1 MYLSQV
7 ELDTRN
13 RETLR
18 ALGVPRRLHG
28 AVEAAFTG
36 PRTRRLWRL
45 DRRAGRLWLLILS
58 EEVPELSGIVAQFGP
73 PDGSA
78 ETRDYAPLLAR
89 VAEGTAW
96 RFRLTANPVQSIS
109 HKKGPKAR
117 GTIHNHVTVEQQE
130 RWLAERAPKHGFALE
145 PDAFRVVGS
154 RWIAFD
160 KATDGNRVRIQA
172 VTFEGLLRV
181 TDAARFRETLTHGI
195 GRGKAY
201 GLGLLTLMRA

>member
-7 ELDTRN
+7 ELDPRN

-18 ALGVPRRLHG
+18 ALAVPRRLHG

-45 DRRAGRLWLLILS
+45 DRRGDRLWLLVLS

-73 PDGSA
+73 PDGTA

-89 VAEGTAW
+89 VAEGTRW
-96 RFRLTANPVQSIS
+96 RFRLAANPVKNVKIP
-109 HKKGPKAR
+109 GGR
-117 GTIHNHVTVEQQE
+117 GTVRNHVTVEQQE
-130 RWLAERAPKHGFALE
+130 EWLAERAPKHGFALE
-145 PDAFRVVGS
+145 PDGFRVVDS
-154 RWIAFD
+154 RWISFD
-160 KATDGNRVRIQA
+160 KATDGSPVRIHA

-181 TDAARFRETLTHGI
+181 TDAGLFREALVHGI

-201 GLGLLTLMRA
+201 GLGLLTLMRAP

>member
-7 ELDTRN
+7 ELDPRN

-18 ALGVPRRLHG
+18 ALNVPRRLHG

-45 DRRAGRLWLLILS
+45 DRRASRLWLLILS
-58 EEVPELSGIVAQFGP
+58 EESPELSGIVAQFGP
-73 PDGSA
+73 PNGTA
-78 ETRDYAPLLAR
+78 ETRDYALLLAR
-89 VAEGTAW
+89 VAEGTVW
-96 RFRLTANPVQSIS
+96 RFRLAANPIKNV
-109 HKKGPKAR
+109 KVAGGR
-117 GTIHNHVTVEQQE
+117 GIVRNHVTVSQQE
-130 RWLAERAPKHGFALE
+130 QWLAERAPKHGFALE
-145 PDAFRVVGS
+145 PDGFHVVDA

-160 KATDGNRVRIQA
+160 KAAGGNRVRIHA

-181 TDAARFRETLTHGI
+181 TDAALFREALTRGI

-201 GLGLLTLMRA
+201 GLGLLTLMRAP

>member
-7 ELDTRN
+7 ELDPRN

-18 ALGVPRRLHG
+18 AFNVPRRLHG

-45 DRRAGRLWLLILS
+45 DRRASRLWLLILS
-58 EEVPELSGIVAQFGP
+58 EERPELSGIVAQFGP
-73 PDGSA
+73 PNGIA

-89 VAEGTAW
+89 VAEGTVW
-96 RFRLTANPVQSIS
+96 RFRLAANPIKNV
-109 HKKGPKAR
+109 KVAGGR
-117 GTIHNHVTVEQQE
+117 GIVRNHVTVSQQE
-130 RWLAERAPKHGFALE
+130 QWLAERAPKHGFALE
-145 PDAFRVVGS
+145 PDGFRVVDA

-160 KATDGNRVRIQA
+160 KAAGGNRVRIHA

-181 TDAARFRETLTHGI
+181 TDAALFREALTRGI

-201 GLGLLTLMRA
+201 GLGLLTLMRAP

>member
-7 ELDTRN
+7 ELDLRN

-18 ALGVPRRLHG
+18 ALNVPRRLHG

-58 EEVPELSGIVAQFGP
+58 EETPELSGIVSQFAPANGT
-73 PDGSA
+73 A

-89 VAEGTAW
+89 VAEGTRW
-96 RFRLTANPVQSIS
+96 RFRLAANPV
-109 HKKGPKAR
+109 KNVKDVPGGR
-117 GTIHNHVTVEQQE
+117 GTVRNHVTVEQQE
-130 RWLAERAPKHGFALE
+130 QWLAERAPKHGFALE
-145 PDAFRVVGS
+145 PAAFRVVDA

-160 KATDGNRVRIQA
+160 KAADGNPVRIHA

-181 TDAARFRETLTHGI
+181 TDAALFREALTRGI

-201 GLGLLTLMRA
+201 GLGLLTLMRAP

>member
-7 ELDTRN
+7 ELDPCN

-18 ALGVPRRLHG
+18 AFNVPRRLHG

-45 DRRAGRLWLLILS
+45 DRRASRLWLLILS
-58 EEVPELSGIVAQFGP
+58 EERPELSGIVAQFGP
-73 PDGSA
+73 PNGIA

-89 VAEGTAW
+89 VAEGTVW
-96 RFRLTANPVQSIS
+96 RFRLAANPIKNV
-109 HKKGPKAR
+109 KVAGGR
-117 GTIHNHVTVEQQE
+117 GIVRNHVTVSQQE
-130 RWLAERAPKHGFALE
+130 QWLAERAPKHGFALE
-145 PDAFRVVGS
+145 PDGFRVVDA

-160 KATDGNRVRIQA
+160 KAAGGNRVRIHA

-181 TDAARFRETLTHGI
+181 TDAALFCEALTRGI

-201 GLGLLTLMRA
+201 GLGLLTLMRAP

>member
-7 ELDTRN
+7 ELDPRN

-18 ALGVPRRLHG
+18 AFNVPRRLHG

-45 DRRAGRLWLLILS
+45 DRRASRLWLLILS
-58 EEVPELSGIVAQFGP
+58 EERPELSGIVAQFGP
-73 PDGSA
+73 PNGIA
-78 ETRDYAPLLAR
+78 ETRDYAPLLVR
-89 VAEGTAW
+89 VAEGTVW
-96 RFRLTANPVQSIS
+96 RFRLAANPIKNV
-109 HKKGPKAR
+109 KVAGGR
-117 GTIHNHVTVEQQE
+117 GIVRNHVTVSQQE
-130 RWLAERAPKHGFALE
+130 QWLAERAPKHGFALD
-145 PDAFRVVGS
+145 PDGFRVVDA

-160 KATDGNRVRIQA
+160 KAAGGNRVRIHA

-181 TDAARFRETLTHGI
+181 TDAALFCEALTRGI

-201 GLGLLTLMRA
+201 GLGLLTLMRAP

>member
-7 ELDTRN
+7 ELDPRN
-13 RETLR
+13 RETPR
-18 ALGVPRRLHG
+18 AFNVPRRLHG

-45 DRRAGRLWLLILS
+45 DRRASRLWLLILS
-58 EEVPELSGIVAQFGP
+58 EERPELSGIVAQFGP
-73 PDGSA
+73 PNGIA

-89 VAEGTAW
+89 VAEGTVW
-96 RFRLTANPVQSIS
+96 RFRLAANPIKNV
-109 HKKGPKAR
+109 KVAGGR
-117 GTIHNHVTVEQQE
+117 GIVRNHVTVSQQE
-130 RWLAERAPKHGFALE
+130 QWLAERAPKHGFALE
-145 PDAFRVVGS
+145 PDGFRVVDA

-160 KATDGNRVRIQA
+160 KAAGGNRVRIHA

-181 TDAARFRETLTHGI
+181 TDAALFCEALTRGI

-201 GLGLLTLMRA
+201 GLGLLTLMRAP

>member
-7 ELDTRN
+7 ELDPRN

-18 ALGVPRRLHG
+18 ALNVPRRLHG

-45 DRRAGRLWLLILS
+45 DRRASRLWLLILS
-58 EEVPELSGIVAQFGP
+58 EERPELFGIVAQFGP
-73 PDGSA
+73 PNGTA
-78 ETRDYAPLLAR
+78 ETRDCALLLAR
-89 VAEGTAW
+89 VAEGTVW
-96 RFRLTANPVQSIS
+96 RFRLAANPIKNV
-109 HKKGPKAR
+109 KVAGGR
-117 GTIHNHVTVEQQE
+117 GIVRNHVTVSQQE
-130 RWLAERAPKHGFALE
+130 QWLAERAPKHGFALE
-145 PDAFRVVGS
+145 PDGFRVVDA

-160 KATDGNRVRIQA
+160 KAAGGNRVRIHA

-181 TDAARFRETLTHGI
+181 TDAALFREALTRGI

-201 GLGLLTLMRA
+201 GLGLLTLMRAP

>member
-7 ELDTRN
+7 ELDPRN

-18 ALGVPRRLHG
+18 AFNVPRRLHG
-28 AVEAAFTG
+28 AVEAAFMG

-45 DRRAGRLWLLILS
+45 DRRASRLWLLILS
-58 EEVPELSGIVAQFGP
+58 EERPELSGIVAQFGP
-73 PDGSA
+73 PNGIA

-89 VAEGTAW
+89 VAEGTVW
-96 RFRLTANPVQSIS
+96 RFRLAANPIKNV
-109 HKKGPKAR
+109 KVAGGR
-117 GTIHNHVTVEQQE
+117 GIVRNHVTVSQQE
-130 RWLAERAPKHGFALE
+130 QWLAERAPKHGFALE
-145 PDAFRVVGS
+145 PDGFRVVDA

-160 KATDGNRVRIQA
+160 KAAGGNRVRIHA

-181 TDAARFRETLTHGI
+181 TDAALFCEALTRGI

-201 GLGLLTLMRA
+201 GLGLLTLMRAP

>member
-7 ELDTRN
+7 ELDPRN

-18 ALGVPRRLHG
+18 ALNVPRRLHG

-45 DRRAGRLWLLILS
+45 DRRASRLWLLILS
-58 EEVPELSGIVAQFGP
+58 EERPELSGIVAQFGP
-73 PDGSA
+73 PNGIA

-89 VAEGTAW
+89 VAEGTVW
-96 RFRLTANPVQSIS
+96 RFRLAANPIKNV
-109 HKKGPKAR
+109 KVAGGR
-117 GTIHNHVTVEQQE
+117 GIVRNHVTVLQQE
-130 RWLAERAPKHGFALE
+130 QWLAERAPKHGFALE
-145 PDAFRVVGS
+145 PDGFRVVDA

-160 KATDGNRVRIQA
+160 KAAGGNRVRIHA

-181 TDAARFRETLTHGI
+181 TDAALFCEALTRGI

-201 GLGLLTLMRA
+201 GLGLLTLMRAP

>member
-7 ELDTRN
+7 ELDPRN

-18 ALGVPRRLHG
+18 ALNVPRRLHG

-36 PRTRRLWRL
+36 PRIRRLWRL

-58 EEVPELSGIVAQFGP
+58 EEMPELSGIVTQFGP
-73 PDGSA
+73 SNGTA

-89 VAEGTAW
+89 VAEGTVW
-96 RFRLTANPVQSIS
+96 RFRLAANPIKNV
-109 HKKGPKAR
+109 KVAGGR
-117 GTIHNHVTVEQQE
+117 GIVRNHVTVSQQE
-130 RWLAERAPKHGFALE
+130 QWLAERAPKHGFAIE
-145 PDAFRVVGS
+145 PDGFRVVDA

-160 KATDGNRVRIQA
+160 KAAGGNRVRIHA

-181 TDAARFRETLTHGI
+181 TDAALFREALTRGI

-201 GLGLLTLMRA
+201 GLGLLTLMRAP

>member
-7 ELDTRN
+7 ELDPRN

-18 ALGVPRRLHG
+18 ALNVPRRLHG

-45 DRRAGRLWLLILS
+45 DRRASRLWLLILS
-58 EEVPELSGIVAQFGP
+58 EESPELSGIVAQFGP
-73 PDGSA
+73 PNGTA
-78 ETRDYAPLLAR
+78 ETRDYALLLAR
-89 VAEGTAW
+89 VAEGTVW
-96 RFRLTANPVQSIS
+96 RFRLAANPIKNV
-109 HKKGPKAR
+109 KVAGGR
-117 GTIHNHVTVEQQE
+117 GIVRNHVTVSQQE
-130 RWLAERAPKHGFALE
+130 QWLAERAPKHGFALE
-145 PDAFRVVGS
+145 PDGFHVVDA

-160 KATDGNRVRIQA
+160 KAAGGNRVRIHA

-181 TDAARFRETLTHGI
+181 TDAALFREALTRGI

-201 GLGLLTLMRA
+201 GLGLLTIMRAP

>member
-7 ELDTRN
+7 ELDPRN

-18 ALGVPRRLHG
+18 AFNVPRRLHG

-45 DRRAGRLWLLILS
+45 DRRASRLWLLILS
-58 EEVPELSGIVAQFGP
+58 EERPELSGIVAQFGP
-73 PDGSA
+73 PNGTA
-78 ETRDYAPLLAR
+78 ETRDYALLLAR
-89 VAEGTAW
+89 VAEGTVW
-96 RFRLTANPVQSIS
+96 RFRLAANPIKNV
-109 HKKGPKAR
+109 KVAGGR
-117 GTIHNHVTVEQQE
+117 GIVRNHVTVSQQE
-130 RWLAERAPKHGFALE
+130 QWLAERAPKHGFALE
-145 PDAFRVVGS
+145 PDGFHVVDA

-160 KATDGNRVRIQA
+160 KAAGGNRVRIHA

-181 TDAARFRETLTHGI
+181 TDAALFREALTRGI

-201 GLGLLTLMRA
+201 GLGLLTLMRAP

>member
-7 ELDTRN
+7 ELDPRN

-18 ALGVPRRLHG
+18 AFNVPRRLHG

-45 DRRAGRLWLLILS
+45 DRRASRLWLLILS
-58 EEVPELSGIVAQFGP
+58 EERPELSGIVAQFGP
-73 PDGSA
+73 PNGIA

-89 VAEGTAW
+89 VAEGTVW
-96 RFRLTANPVQSIS
+96 RFRLAANPIKNV
-109 HKKGPKAR
+109 KVAGGR
-117 GTIHNHVTVEQQE
+117 GIVRNHVTVSQQE
-130 RWLAERAPKHGFALE
+130 QWLAERAPKHGFALE
-145 PDAFRVVGS
+145 PDGFRVVDA

-160 KATDGNRVRIQA
+160 KAAGGNRVRIHA

-181 TDAARFRETLTHGI
+181 TDAALFCEALTRGI

-201 GLGLLTLMRA
+201 GLGLLTLMRAP

>member
-7 ELDTRN
+7 ELDPRN

-18 ALGVPRRLHG
+18 ALNVPRRLHG

-45 DRRAGRLWLLILS
+45 DRRASRLWLLILS
-58 EEVPELSGIVAQFGP
+58 EESPELSGIVAQFGP
-73 PDGSA
+73 PNGTA
-78 ETRDYAPLLAR
+78 ETRDYALLLAR
-89 VAEGTAW
+89 VAEGTVW
-96 RFRLTANPVQSIS
+96 RFRLAANPIKNV
-109 HKKGPKAR
+109 KVAGGR
-117 GTIHNHVTVEQQE
+117 GIVRNHVTVSQQE
-130 RWLAERAPKHGFALE
+130 QWLAERAPKHGFALE
-145 PDAFRVVGS
+145 PDGFRVVDA

-160 KATDGNRVRIQA
+160 KAAGGNRVRIHA

-181 TDAARFRETLTHGI
+181 TDAALFCEALTRGI

-201 GLGLLTLMRA
+201 GLGLLTLMRAP

>member
-7 ELDTRN
+7 ELDPRN
-13 RETLR
+13 RETLC
-18 ALGVPRRLHG
+18 ALNVPRRLHG

-45 DRRAGRLWLLILS
+45 DRRASRLWLLILS
-58 EEVPELSGIVAQFGP
+58 EERPELSGIVAQFGP
-73 PDGSA
+73 PNGIA

-89 VAEGTAW
+89 VAEGTVW
-96 RFRLTANPVQSIS
+96 RFRLAANPIKNV
-109 HKKGPKAR
+109 KVAGGR
-117 GTIHNHVTVEQQE
+117 GIVRNHVTVSQQE
-130 RWLAERAPKHGFALE
+130 QWLAERAPKHGFALE
-145 PDAFRVVGS
+145 PDGFRVVDA

-160 KATDGNRVRIQA
+160 KAAGGNRVRIHA

-181 TDAARFRETLTHGI
+181 TDAALFCEALTRGI

-201 GLGLLTLMRA
+201 GLGLLTLMRAP